1 MEDLFAKDLEALRA
15 RSLDRHLR
23 EITGAQGPEVEIGGR
38 RLINFSS
45 NDYLGLAN
53 DPRLREAATA
63 AIAEFGVGT
72 GASRLISG
80 NLSPHLRLERA
91 LAKWKGTEAALCFS
105 SGYAAALGTIPALMG
120 KDDVV
125 LLDKLCHASL
135 IDGAKLS
142 GAVLRVFPHNHLRKL
157 ESHLEWAQR
166 EHPGKRVLIVTESV
180 FSMDGDRA
188 PLRELVELRKRFG
201 ALLMIDE
208 AHTIGVIGSHGR
220 GLAVEEN
227 VSKEIDV
234 QMGTLSKALG
244 TSGGYICGSRT
255 LIDWLINRA
264 RSFIYSTAPP
274 PAIAAAALAAV
285 DFLAS
290 PEGEE
295 RRLLLWKR
303 IRLIQQLLPRAGLK
317 GEAVAA
323 RSAIFPWIVGDEQAT
338 LNLASAL
345 QSDGF
350 LVPAIRYPTVA
361 KGAARLRIT
370 VTAAHEEAQI
380 EALCETIKRRGCCGK
395 LQSTRNRS
403 KIGFSFSMVVWG
415 QSLRS
420 VINAVFRAKCSCQ
433 FGSVGICGIARRIT
447 FLAVSAFAIKWLRT
461 ISAETGSSSTFQQS

>member
-1 MEDLFAKDLEALRA
+1 LAGVAIQLFVMQDLFAEELEALRA

-23 EITGAQGPEVEIGGR
+23 EITVAQGPEVEIGGR
-38 RLINFSS
+38 RLVNFSS

-53 DPRLREAATA
+53 DHRLRKAATT
-63 AIAEFGVGT
+63 AIDKFGVGS
-72 GASRLISG
+72 GASRLITG

-91 LAKWKGTEAALCFS
+91 LAKWKGTQASLCFS
-105 SGYAAALGTIPALMG
+105 SGYAAALGTIPALVG
-120 KDDVV
+120 KDDVI

-142 GAVLRVFPHNHLRKL
+142 GAILRVFPHNHVGKL
-157 ESHLEWAQR
+157 ESHLEWARR
-166 EHPGKRVLIVTESV
+166 ERGDNRVLVITESV

-188 PLRELVELRKRFG
+188 PLRELVELKKRFR
-201 ALLMIDE
+201 ALLMLDE
-208 AHTIGVIGSHGR
+208 AHAIGVIGPNGR
-220 GLAVEEN
+220 GLAAAEN
-227 VSKEIDV
+227 VSEEVDV

-244 TSGGYICGSRT
+244 ASGGYVCGPRT
-255 LIDWLINRA
+255 LIEWLINRA

-274 PAIAAAALAAV
+274 AAIVTAALAAV

-295 RRLLLWKR
+295 RRLLLWER
-303 IRLIQQLLPRAGLK
+303 IKLMQQLLPRAGLK

-380 EALCETIKRRGCCGK
+380 EALCETIKRRGC
-395 LQSTRNRS
+395 
-403 KIGFSFSMVVWG
+403 
-415 QSLRS
+415 
-420 VINAVFRAKCSCQ
+420 
-433 FGSVGICGIARRIT
+433 
-447 FLAVSAFAIKWLRT
+447 
-461 ISAETGSSSTFQQS
+461 